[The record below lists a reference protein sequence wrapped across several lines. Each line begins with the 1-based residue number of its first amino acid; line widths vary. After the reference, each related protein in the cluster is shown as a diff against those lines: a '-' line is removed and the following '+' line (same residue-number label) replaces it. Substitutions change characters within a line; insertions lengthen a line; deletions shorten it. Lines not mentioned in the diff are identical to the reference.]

1 MSIVVSVPM
10 ADREEQ
16 HDEQAERV
24 TDEGQGADAEDAEEQ
39 AGQPGGEGQDEDG
52 QASGNPAN
60 AG

>member
-1 MSIVVSVPM
+1 M

-24 TDEGQGADAEDAEEQ
+24 TDEGQGGDVDDAEEQ
-39 AGQPGGEGQDEDG
+39 AGQPGGEGQGEDG
-52 QASGNPAN
+52 QASGNPDN